1 MIVPIYV
8 TEPLTQS
15 QRSVALKRGE
25 KANFTLPISTS
36 NVLAISQFSP
46 TFERCWLEWAFTNP
60 GEITQS
66 REKQMEID
74 LRQHLAYLNLKEK
87 KNNWILRTK
96 NELKLS
102 GGSFP
107 SCPRTGIVPST
118 TSWIVCLD
126 KLPPHSFSVVQR
138 MLKNTRRQ
146 FSKDCKRSC
155 PVVYVLNYST
165 VFKVS
170 IDRISS
176 YLFFQASK
184 DNTWTPY
191 NCNILR

>member
-74 LRQHLAYLNLKEK
+74 LRQHLAYL
-87 KNNWILRTK
+87 
-96 NELKLS
+96 
-102 GGSFP
+102 
-107 SCPRTGIVPST
+107 
-118 TSWIVCLD
+118 
-126 KLPPHSFSVVQR
+126 
-138 MLKNTRRQ
+138 
-146 FSKDCKRSC
+146 
-155 PVVYVLNYST
+155 
-165 VFKVS
+165 
-170 IDRISS
+170 
-176 YLFFQASK
+176 
-184 DNTWTPY
+184 
-191 NCNILR
+191 